1 MFPDA
6 SCCLNSSRVIQLER
20 LKRSGKLIWKKFNG
34 LGLTGIS
41 MACGALALGISDPV
55 TSLSQC
61 VLFVVMLSVEYISN
75 AYETSKFRSFID
87 EVLRNDKKLCFS

>member
-1 MFPDA
+1 MLPDA

-41 MACGALALGISDPV
+41 MACGALALANLAI
-55 TSLSQC
+55 
-61 VLFVVMLSVEYISN
+61 
-75 AYETSKFRSFID
+75 SKFA
-87 EVLRNDKKLCFS
+87 LCILC

>member
-41 MACGALALGISDPV
+41 MACGALALLISDPV
-55 TSLSQC
+55 MPLSQC
-61 VLFVVMLSVEYISN
+61 
-75 AYETSKFRSFID
+75 A
-87 EVLRNDKKLCFS
+87 LCILC

>member
-41 MACGALALGISDPV
+41 MACGALVLGISDPV

-61 VLFVVMLSVEYISN
+61 VLCI
-75 AYETSKFRSFID
+75 
-87 EVLRNDKKLCFS
+87 LC

>member
-1 MFPDA
+1 
-6 SCCLNSSRVIQLER
+6 
-20 LKRSGKLIWKKFNG
+20 
-34 LGLTGIS
+34 
-41 MACGALALGISDPV
+41 MACGALALLISDPV

-75 AYETSKFRSFID
+75 AYETSGFRSFIN

>member
-55 TSLSQC
+55 ILPLQC
-61 VLFVVMLSVEYISN
+61 VLCI
-75 AYETSKFRSFID
+75 
-87 EVLRNDKKLCFS
+87 LC